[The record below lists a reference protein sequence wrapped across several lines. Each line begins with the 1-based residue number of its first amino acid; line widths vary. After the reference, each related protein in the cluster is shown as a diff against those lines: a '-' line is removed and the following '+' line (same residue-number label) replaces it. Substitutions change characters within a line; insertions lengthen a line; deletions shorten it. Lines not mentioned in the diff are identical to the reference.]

1 MRIVLNYSGGMR
13 RWAIVAVL
21 LALFATLPGCVT
33 GSSSDSGGQ
42 GRSIRA
48 VAVHPAWADLVR
60 QLGGDAVEVRT
71 LVDKPGIDPHDYE
84 PSSDDALAFAR
95 ARLVVT
101 NGIGYDAWA
110 GKLLDANPVDGRRV
124 LEVGE
129 IVDVADDG
137 NPHQWYSPDAVD
149 EVANAITDALIELEP
164 DLRADFEDRRRA
176 LDRVLTPYY
185 ALLDEIEQEYAGTP
199 IGATESIVAP
209 LAEALGLRVLTPQRF
224 VNAVSE
230 GVDPSAADR
239 ATVEEQLT
247 SKAVR
252 VLVYNPQNATPDVQ
266 ALVDIAER
274 AGIGV
279 VRMTET
285 PPRVGEGFAEW
296 QVAQLSAL
304 RDALAQAKTT
314 QG

>member
-1 MRIVLNYSGGMR
+1 VR
-13 RWAIVAVL
+13 R
-21 LALFATLPGCVT
+21 LALVLVLGLAACGSGAPGA
-33 GSSSDSGGQ
+33 DD
-42 GRSIRA
+42 GRIAA

-60 QLGGDAVEVRT
+60 QLGGDAVDVRT

-110 GKLLDANPVDGRRV
+110 GKLLDANPVEGRRV

-129 IVDVADDG
+129 VVGVDDGG

-149 EVANAITDALIELEP
+149 EVADAITDALVDLEP
-164 DLRADFEDRRRA
+164 EQRADFEDRRRA

-185 ALLDEIEQEYAGTP
+185 ALIDEIEQEYAGTA

-224 VNAVSE
+224 INAVSE
-230 GVDPSAADR
+230 GADPSAADR
-239 ATVEEQLT
+239 VTVEEQLT

-285 PPRVGEGFAEW
+285 PPRAGEGFADW

-304 RDALAQAKTT
+304 RDALAKTQATAT

>member
-1 MRIVLNYSGGMR
+1 VRRLALVLVLVLGLAACGSGAPGADDGR
-13 RWAIVAVL
+13 VAV
-21 LALFATLPGCVT
+21 
-33 GSSSDSGGQ
+33 
-42 GRSIRA
+42 

-60 QLGGDAVEVRT
+60 QLGGDAVDVRT

-110 GKLLDANPVDGRRV
+110 GKLLDANPVEGRRV

-129 IVDVADDG
+129 VVGVDDGG

-149 EVANAITDALIELEP
+149 EVADAITDALVDLEP
-164 DLRADFEDRRRA
+164 EQRADFEDRRRA

-185 ALLDEIEQEYAGTP
+185 ALIDEIEQEYAGTA

-224 VNAVSE
+224 INAVSE
-230 GVDPSAADR
+230 GADPSAADR
-239 ATVEEQLT
+239 VTVEEQLT

-285 PPRVGEGFAEW
+285 PPRAGEGFADW

-304 RDALAQAKTT
+304 RDALAKTQATAT

>member
-1 MRIVLNYSGGMR
+1 MTVVRRPLTLLPALVALVVL
-13 RWAIVAVL
+13 VL
-21 LALFATLPGCVT
+21 GLAACST
-33 GSSSDSGGQ
+33 GSPAPEGD
-42 GRSIRA
+42 RIA
-48 VAVHPAWADLVR
+48 TVAVHPAWADLVR
-60 QLGGDAVEVRT
+60 QLGGDAVDVRA

-110 GKLLDANPVDGRRV
+110 RKLVDANPVDGRRV

-149 EVANAITDALIELEP
+149 EVADAITEALIELEP
-164 DLRADFEDRRRA
+164 EQRADFEVRRRA
-176 LDRVLTPYY
+176 LDRLLTPYY
-185 ALLDEIEQEYAGTP
+185 ALIDEIEQDHAGAP
-199 IGATESIVAP
+199 IGATESIVEPVA
-209 LAEALGLRVLTPQRF
+209 AALGLQVVTPGRF
-224 VNAVSE
+224 IAAVSE
-230 GVDPSAADR
+230 GTDPSAADR

-252 VLVYNPQNATPDVQ
+252 VFVFNPQNATPDVQ
-266 ALVDIAER
+266 GLVAIAER
-274 AGIGV
+274 AGIPV

-285 PPRVGEGFAEW
+285 PPRAGETFADW
-296 QVAQLSAL
+296 QVAQLVAL
-304 RDALAQAKTT
+304 RDALAQATPR
-314 QG
+314 

>member
-1 MRIVLNYSGGMR
+1 VRRNVLVLVLVLGLAACGSGAPGADDGRI
-13 RWAIVAVL
+13 AV
-21 LALFATLPGCVT
+21 
-33 GSSSDSGGQ
+33 
-42 GRSIRA
+42 

-60 QLGGDAVEVRT
+60 QLGGDAVDVRT

-149 EVANAITDALIELEP
+149 EVANAITDALVDLEP
-164 DLRADFEDRRRA
+164 EQRADFEDRRRA

-185 ALLDEIEQEYAGTP
+185 ALIDEIEQEYAGTA

-230 GVDPSAADR
+230 GADPSAADR

-274 AGIGV
+274 VGIGV
-279 VRMTET
+279 VHMTET
-285 PPRVGEGFAEW
+285 PPRAGEGFADW

-304 RDALAQAKTT
+304 RDALAQATTT
-314 QG
+314 QE

>member
-1 MRIVLNYSGGMR
+1 MVLVAALVGAAGCATGGDD
-13 RWAIVAVL
+13 
-21 LALFATLPGCVT
+21 T
-33 GSSSDSGGQ
+33 GAGGPL
-42 GRSIRA
+42 RV

-60 QLGGDAVEVRT
+60 QLGGAEVDVRT

-84 PSSDDALAFAR
+84 PRSDDALAFAK
-95 ARLVVT
+95 ARLVVV

-124 LEVGE
+124 LEVGK
-129 IVDVADDG
+129 VLGVPAGG

-149 EVANAITDALIELEP
+149 EVATAITAALVQLEP
-164 DLRADFEDRRRA
+164 DHRSYFEGQRRA

-185 ALLDEIEQEYAGTP
+185 ALVDELEQTYAGTP
-199 IGATESIVAP
+199 IGATESMVAP
-209 LAEALGLRVLTPQRF
+209 LADALGLPVLTPRRF

-230 GVDPSAADR
+230 GADPSAADR

-252 VLVYNPQNATPDVQ
+252 VLVYNPQNATPDVKG
-266 ALVDIAER
+266 LVGIAER
-274 AGIGV
+274 AGIPV

-285 PPRVGEGFAEW
+285 PPRAGEGFADW
-296 QVAQLSAL
+296 QVEQLVSL
-304 RDALAQAKTT
+304 RDALRRAT
-314 QG
+314 GR

>member
-1 MRIVLNYSGGMR
+1 LALVLILLIVLAGG
-13 RWAIVAVL
+13 
-21 LALFATLPGCVT
+21 LAACGT
-33 GSSSDSGGQ
+33 GSSAPEGD
-42 GRSIRA
+42 RIA
-48 VAVHPAWADLVR
+48 VVAVHPAWADLVR

-110 GKLLDANPVDGRRV
+110 GKLVDANPVDGRLV

-149 EVANAITDALIELEP
+149 EVATAITEGLIELEP
-164 DLRADFEDRRRA
+164 DLRADFEVRRRA
-176 LDRVLTPYY
+176 LDRLLTPYY
-185 ALLDEIEQEYAGTP
+185 ALLDEIEEDHAGAP

-209 LAEALGLRVLTPQRF
+209 LADALGLRVLTPQRF
-224 VNAVSE
+224 INAVSE
-230 GVDPSAADR
+230 GTDPSAADR
-239 ATVEEQLT
+239 ATVEKQLT
-247 SKAVR
+247 TKAVR
-252 VLVYNPQNATPDVQ
+252 VFVYNPQNATPDVEG
-266 ALVDIAER
+266 LVGIAER
-274 AGIGV
+274 AGVAV

-285 PPRVGEGFAEW
+285 PPRAGEGFAEW
-296 QVAQLSAL
+296 QVAQLVAL
-304 RDALAQAKTT
+304 RDALVKAS
-314 QG
+314 GP